1 MSALFPKMVAAGHHE
16 LRQGRRGNFKC
27 DKISFC
33 FNYSSLVLLLHFNGV
48 IRISTLVSVALTTD
62 SLPIELN
69 LNQTNP
75 MCHLCKKG

>member
-33 FNYSSLVLLLHFNGV
+33 FNYLRLVLLLHFNGV
-48 IRISTLVSVALTTD
+48 IYKNVNIGVCCFN

-69 LNQTNP
+69 LNQTNTV
-75 MCHLCKKG
+75 CHLCQKG